1 MSERGLL
8 FRNQYPNISEQWI
21 NRLGFDAKKVNDTF
35 EMLNNNVD
43 FNRVQQTLEN
53 IFFGVEENYQLPRK
67 NLFQK
72 VLSVFSN
79 NKESNIEE
87 KDYFMNEKTLAEL
100 FGQRGKTF
108 SKKGLDVLVEKFTNE
123 SEKVGYKLKVE
134 SEFSKEFYSHPHF
147 YLYMT
152 TPLNPLANMPRA
164 KGDENKTRLPRAY
177 QIFGEVNTFYWGC
190 SGWEGVDKKV
200 KKKAW
205 NRRGTI
211 ADVFG
216 EMKWN
221 DFKRYTSLALIKGLH
236 QDLDLAKSLSL
247 KGIGVNVSS
256 YIIWEEHPQFR
267 ETLRKIVE
275 SKNKF

>member
-108 SKKGLDVLVEKFTNE
+108 SKIGLDVLF
-123 SEKVGYKLKVE
+123 
-134 SEFSKEFYSHPHF
+134 
-147 YLYMT
+147 
-152 TPLNPLANMPRA
+152 
-164 KGDENKTRLPRAY
+164 
-177 QIFGEVNTFYWGC
+177 
-190 SGWEGVDKKV
+190 
-200 KKKAW
+200 
-205 NRRGTI
+205 
-211 ADVFG
+211 
-216 EMKWN
+216 
-221 DFKRYTSLALIKGLH
+221 LIH
-236 QDLDLAKSLSL
+236 
-247 KGIGVNVSS
+247 
-256 YIIWEEHPQFR
+256 
-267 ETLRKIVE
+267 
-275 SKNKF
+275 